1 MKKKWNCF
9 LIVLL
14 LILNNCS
21 YQKINS
27 SNQDFYINEITI
39 SGEKRAAFLIK
50 KKLKNNFVKSGAN
63 PLNIIIDLKK
73 TKDVAEKNLQNKVT
87 KYQLGL
93 KAQTVVKNKDGDENI
108 TKLYS
113 NDFVYEVVK
122 RYADTKENEKNAYN
136 TLIDQTVDQIMED
149 LKIKFK

>member
-1 MKKKWNCF
+1 MKKKWNCL

>member
-1 MKKKWNCF
+1 M
-9 LIVLL
+9 
-14 LILNNCS
+14 
-21 YQKINS
+21 
-27 SNQDFYINEITI
+27 
-39 SGEKRAAFLIK
+39 IK

-93 KAQTVVKNKDGDENI
+93 KAQTIVRNKDGDESI
-108 TKLYS
+108 AKLYS

-136 TLIDQTVDQIMED
+136 TLIDQTIDQIIED